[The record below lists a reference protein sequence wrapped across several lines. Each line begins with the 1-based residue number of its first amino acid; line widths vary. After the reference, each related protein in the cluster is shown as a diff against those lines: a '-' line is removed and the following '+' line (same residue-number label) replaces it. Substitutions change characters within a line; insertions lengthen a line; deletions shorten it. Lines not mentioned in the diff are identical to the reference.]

1 MNVRFPEDSV
11 RGFDS
16 SQIIEPS
23 KRLTIK
29 ERIEGIVTSFRKL
42 LGLGNEVKEGAEGK
56 KVEGPRSTATIL
68 TNSDSPSTKNT
79 SNVGRNSI
87 SKSNP
92 QTDSKAADMVH
103 NKNRLAAESVARKA
117 NKPFEQS
124 KSENLEGL
132 PPVPDQPQVNDR
144 YKTQYAAYP
153 PPLNPP
159 EVQRPSQSPS
169 TKTGQTPAPKT
180 ESSIVSGTDIHR
192 AAKATAT
199 STPSIEKPKI
209 GKEELLL
216 NGCKRRLVDIKNLHT
231 QYKNFIKELSE
242 SAEDS
247 TQATNIRTYIGTL
260 TREFKTKKI
269 DYDRNL
275 AQLEKEK
282 ILTPKEA
289 SELKL
294 STLTLSSGK
303 KDDFIKGINTIN
315 SIKDRINPN
324 IHRAVQDMATSTPS
338 IETQK
343 KGREEPLLDQCK
355 VHLAKIKMLRNN
367 HVVALKKIKEFP
379 VNDPRRDNLIIN
391 DQTKNRVANTEIG
404 KYNQNLQRLEGLTD
418 IEKEDMKLKQ
428 GAIDNDDF
436 DNRLTLITD
445 ILERRG

>member
-216 NGCKRRLVDIKNLHT
+216 NGCKKRLTDIKDLHA
-231 QYKNFIKELSE
+231 QYGAYIKELSE
-242 SAEDS
+242 LPGYSI
-247 TQATNIRTYIGTL
+247 QAKNIRSYLDNT
-260 TREFKTKKI
+260 
-269 DYDRNL
+269 
-275 AQLEKEK
+275 LEKEFNIK
-282 ILTPKEA
+282 KDDYARNLKRLENSLTPQEA

-294 STLTLSSGK
+294 PTLSLSSGAEK
-303 KDDFIKGINTIN
+303 FDFRKRINTIN

-324 IHRAVQDMATSTPS
+324 IHRTAQATATSTPS
-338 IETQK
+338 IETPK
-343 KGREEPLLDQCK
+343 KGREELLLDQCK
-355 VHLAKIKMLRNN
+355 VHLAKIKILRNN
-367 HVVALKKIKEFP
+367 HVVASEKIKKFL

-391 DQTKNRVANTEIG
+391 DQTQNRVANTEIK
-404 KYNQNLQRLEGLTD
+404 KYNHNLQQLEGLTD
-418 IEKEDMKLKQ
+418 LDKERMKLKQ

-436 DNRLTLITD
+436 DNTLKLITA
-445 ILERRG
+445 ILERGS